1 MLPVVLYGCEAW
13 SLTLREKRRLRLLE
27 NRALRKIFGP
37 KGDEVRG
44 KWRRLH
50 KEKLYDL
57 YSSPY
62 VIRAIKSRRIPSRH
76 IYCVVAVWLV
86 WSNDP
91 ESYAS
96 GRVATG
102 RASHAGEVES
112 DDSYKKGYP
121 GPLGW
126 GLEHEA
132 NNFTSLK
139 TSYCLEA

>member
-13 SLTLREKRRLRLLE
+13 SLTLREECRLRLLE
-27 NRALRKIFGP
+27 NRVLRKMFGP
-37 KGDEVRG
+37 KRDEVTG
-44 KWRRLH
+44 KWKRLQN
-50 KEKLYDL
+50 EELYDL
-57 YSSPY
+57 YSSLY
-62 VIRAIKSRRIPSRH
+62 VTRAIKSRRIPRRH
-76 IYCVVAVWLV
+76 IYFVVVVWLA

-96 GRVATG
+96 GSVATG

-112 DDSYKKGYP
+112 NGPDKNGYP

-132 NNFTSLK
+132 NNFTSVK
-139 TSYCLEA
+139 TSYCLEV

>member
-1 MLPVVLYGCEAW
+1 V
-13 SLTLREKRRLRLLE
+13 T
-27 NRALRKIFGP
+27 
-37 KGDEVRG
+37 G

-50 KEKLYDL
+50 NEELYDL

-76 IYCVVAVWLV
+76 IYFVVVVWLA

-91 ESYAS
+91 ENYAS
-96 GRVATG
+96 GSVATG
-102 RASHAGEVES
+102 RASKAGEVEN
-112 DDSYKKGYP
+112 DDPDINGYP

-132 NNFTSLK
+132 NNFSSVK